1 MALTACDDYLEVEAP
16 SSFTTEFIFESE
28 TEANTA
34 LNGVYAQL
42 LSGNT
47 FGNLLYNGMMLNSD
61 VDYSTSTTNY
71 SDGNSPRRFD
81 NRADGGNV
89 EKLWNALYAGV
100 ESANEYIYNLKNA
113 SIYKVGTKVV
123 SSTVDNQIVETEVPD
138 VTEVTQMMGEAK
150 VIRAMFYHE
159 LLSYWG
165 DIPFTMQATYETG
178 NLLPDVTARQTVS
191 DALIADLK
199 EAAEYMYSDTTST
212 VAAPERISQ
221 EAAYAMIARLALQ
234 AGGYSLHPTTDSH
247 GNPYKMERP
256 ANYRDYYQTAQEY
269 TKKIIDRG
277 THSLTKSFRDV
288 FVDECNFIVAKND
301 DPIFEIPF
309 AKEANGS
316 WGYSQGPKADSNEGT
331 TANYGNWGKC
341 GSGAYTSVF
350 YRHQFAETDTRRD
363 YVNGLWGYAS
373 TGVPSVRYD
382 FNVYNNKWSKLWNT
396 TGIGAT
402 TEGNTGINFAY
413 IRYADVLLMFAEA
426 DNELNNGPTAEAK
439 AALKQ
444 VRERAFRGAE
454 DAAEQVDE
462 YVASLSTKDA
472 FLKAVLDERK
482 FEFAGE
488 NMRWKDLVRNNMYAE
503 EMFYTFL
510 TYYTLAESHGGSPM
524 YLDMVEEHQ
533 GIAID
538 NFATSLIYTYVANPG
553 GDVNFPNDALY
564 KLFILNPYEFASTP
578 AAAPQSYL
586 DANGIALTAVS
597 PNTISADDAN
607 KNVAW
612 TAKEIDWWREGTI
625 SDQIHYSLYGFMRSD
640 PLTGQI
646 AIVGLANSVN
656 PLTVNVSQLPAVRY
670 ILPIP
675 EEAIQRSAGK
685 YSNQYGY

>member
-1 MALTACDDYLEVEAP
+1 MAFTACDDYLDVDAP

-42 LSGNT
+42 LSDST
-47 FGNLLYNGMMLNSD
+47 FGKQLYNGMTLNSD
-61 VDYSTSTTNY
+61 VDFATSTTNFAN
-71 SDGNSPRRFD
+71 GNSPRRFD
-81 NRADGGNV
+81 NRPDGGDI

-138 VTEVTQMMGEAK
+138 VTVATQMMGEAK

-159 LLSYWG
+159 LLAYWG
-165 DIPFTMQATYETG
+165 DIPFTLQATYETG
-178 NLLPDVTARQTVS
+178 NLLPDVTPRQAVS

-212 VAAPERISQ
+212 VNAPERISQ

-234 AGGYSLHPTTDSH
+234 AGGYSLQPVDDAN
-247 GNPYKMERP
+247 GNPYSMQRP
-256 ANYRDYYQTAQEY
+256 ANYRDYYQIAKDY

-277 THSLTKSFRDV
+277 THSLSKSFRDV
-288 FVDECNFIVAKND
+288 FVDECNFIVTKGD

-316 WGYSQGPKADSNEGT
+316 WGYCQGPSAASDEGT
-331 TANYGNWGKC
+331 TAAYGNWGKT
-341 GSGAYTSVF
+341 SASSYTSVF
-350 YRHQFAETDTRRD
+350 YRHQFEETDTRREFI
-363 YVNGLWGYAS
+363 NGLWGYAA

-396 TGIGAT
+396 TGLGAT

-413 IRYADVLLMFAEA
+413 LRYADVLLMFAEA
-426 DNELNNGPTAEAK
+426 DNELNDGPTAEAK

-454 DAAEQVDE
+454 DVSNQVND
-462 YVASLSTKDA
+462 YVASLGTKSD

-503 EMFYTFL
+503 ELFYTFL
-510 TYYTLAESHGGSPM
+510 TYYTLAESHGGAPM
-524 YLDMVEEHQ
+524 YLDMVESHQ
-533 GIAID
+533 NIAID
-538 NFATSLIYTYVANPG
+538 NFPTSLIYTYVTNPG

-564 KLFILNPYEFASTP
+564 KLYVLNPYEFASTP
-578 AAAPQSYL
+578 GVAPQAYF
-586 DANGIALTAVS
+586 DNNGINLKAVA
-597 PNTISADDAN
+597 PNTISALDNN
-607 KNVAW
+607 KTVAW
-612 TAKEIDWWREGTI
+612 QSKDLDWWRDGEI
-625 SDQIHYSLYGFMRSD
+625 SDQIHYSLYGYMRSD
-640 PLTGQI
+640 PLSGQI
-646 AIVGLANSVN
+646 TIVGLSGSVN
-656 PLTVNVSQLPAVRY
+656 PLTINVDQLPAVRY

-675 EEAIQRSAGK
+675 EEAIQRSSGK